1 MIRTK
6 RGFLV
11 DSTPPLAGGVGL
23 VILLVA
29 GCGGGSHDVRLP
41 TTSAPA
47 APPSSASPA
56 SADAAVRQSYTQY
69 WATLPQAEHQATAGD
84 QRRVL
89 SRYAT
94 DPLLSEVIVN
104 IGKLHAS
111 DVTSEGYVVVH
122 VEKVQVTGSNAEL
135 MACQDSTHTRLRNTR
150 TGKITNQN
158 GSNTH
163 VRAVVIRGTD
173 GQWRVKRIFPLG
185 RC

>member
-11 DSTPPLAGGVGL
+11 GSTPLLAGGVGL
-23 VILLVA
+23 LILLVA
-29 GCGGGSHDVRLP
+29 GCGGGGHDVRLP

-47 APPSSASPA
+47 APPGSASPV

-84 QRRVL
+84 QRRLL

-122 VEKVQVTGSNAEL
+122 VEKVQVTGANAEVV
-135 MACQDSTHTRLRNTR
+135 ACQDSTHAFLKNTR
-150 TGKITNQN
+150 TGKITVR
-158 GSNTH
+158 GGPKDH
-163 VRAVVIRGTD
+163 ARAVLIRGAD

-185 RC
+185 TC